1 MDLMTKCPQCGT
13 VFPASLSELQLRKG
27 YIRCIGCA
35 NIFDGYEAVVPN
47 GQGTAAPPAS
57 SPPSHQPSFVEPP
70 AAPSVVRQRTAGVPG
85 ASVPPALPG
94 IFADTRRQADEE
106 ARTAAFALRRD
117 DLPASARRPEPGL
130 YSGDEVREGGV
141 PEAQGIYIEP
151 RGTTSSG
158 PARIE
163 PADRAALHDDDVL
176 PDFLYARQQRRHGF
190 ARVFWSV
197 LVFAGLVLLLAQL
210 AYVYRTQIA
219 TNAPVLR
226 PLLEQACLSL
236 HCKVGYSRRIE
247 HISIMDSSLQSAPH
261 NDQLKPD
268 ESAMLLRVVL
278 RNSYG
283 KPQAWPTLTLDLV
296 DFSGSVVVRRKLAPK
311 DYLPPEVL
319 GQPFAANSER
329 QITVPLTVA
338 GVKINGY
345 QLGKFYSPEG

>member
-47 GQGTAAPPAS
+47 GQGAAAPAVS
-57 SPPSHQPSFVEPP
+57 SPPPSSRQAPFAAPAE
-70 AAPSVVRQRTAGVPG
+70 AAPSVVRQRGAGTPG
-85 ASVPPALPG
+85 SSAPASASPG
-94 IFADTRRQADEE
+94 IFAPARQRDDDGE
-106 ARTAAFALRRD
+106 ASAFALRLD
-117 DLPASARRPEPGL
+117 DGDLPASARRPEPGL
-130 YSGDEVREGGV
+130 YSGDGMGEGDAPEVR
-141 PEAQGIYIEP
+141 GIYAEP
-151 RGTTSSG
+151 RGAMSS
-158 PARIE
+158 E
-163 PADRAALHDDDVL
+163 PSRGALHDDDVL
-176 PDFLYARQQRRHGF
+176 PDFLYARRQRRHGF

-197 LVFAGLVLLLAQL
+197 LVLAGLVFLLAQL
-210 AYVYRTQIA
+210 GYVYRTQIA
-219 TNAPVLR
+219 ASAPMLR

-247 HISIMDSSLQSAPH
+247 HISIMDSSLQSAPR
-261 NDQLKPD
+261 NDQLKPN
-268 ESAMLLRVVL
+268 ENAMLLRVVL
-278 RNSYG
+278 RNSYD

-311 DYLPPEVL
+311 DYLPPEAL
-319 GQPFAANSER
+319 GQPFAANTER
-329 QITVPLTVA
+329 QITVPLIVA